1 MKGREFMYT
10 QSGYEK
16 QDYQKDSQE
25 TPVDMDALLEEQEWL
40 NFKLGLF
47 AEY

>member
-1 MKGREFMYT
+1 MYT
-10 QSGYEK
+10 AIRKNSEVK
-16 QDYQKDSQE
+16 QEHDKE
-25 TPVDMDALLEEQEWL
+25 GKIDMDTLLDEQEWL

>member
-1 MKGREFMYT
+1 MYT
-10 QSGYEK
+10 MIYKSDE
-16 QDYQKDSQE
+16 D
-25 TPVDMDALLEEQEWL
+25 TPKKGKEAQIDMDTLLDEQEWL

>member
-1 MKGREFMYT
+1 MYT
-10 QSGYEK
+10 VIRRSDEVNQEK
-16 QDYQKDSQE
+16 GKESQM
-25 TPVDMDALLEEQEWL
+25 DMDRLLEEQEWL

>member
-1 MKGREFMYT
+1 MYT
-10 QSGYEK
+10 MIRKNDEVNQEK
-16 QDYQKDSQE
+16 GKERQI
-25 TPVDMDALLEEQEWL
+25 DMDTLLDEQEWL

>member
-1 MKGREFMYT
+1 MYT
-10 QSGYEK
+10 TIRCNDENA
-16 QDYQKDSQE
+16 QKKGKDAQI
-25 TPVDMDALLEEQEWL
+25 DMDTLLDEQEWL